1 VTSFLC
7 TDQAL
12 GIYTDAAGTLDA
24 MSTTAQ
30 PDYRRPDHLGHPVDG
45 ALTNAEVL
53 DGAKRFIA
61 YVRSQGQRGTQHRV

>member
-1 VTSFLC
+1 
-7 TDQAL
+7 
-12 GIYTDAAGTLDA
+12 
-24 MSTTAQ
+24 MSATEH

-61 YVRSQGQRGTQHRV
+61 YVRSQGRRGTQHRV